1 MDDKLDRRLCDLSG
15 GELQRVL
22 LAVATHPAP
31 ELLILDEPVSGIDS
45 NGMSVFY
52 EKLGALKRE
61 RDMAILMVS
70 HDLHYVAQY
79 ADKMLLLDQT
89 VLSMGTPKRSWQAMP
104 SSGNSTYLWKRRTGN
119 GSNL

>member
-31 ELLILDEPVSGIDS
+31 DLLIRDEPVSGIDS

-70 HDLHYVAQY
+70 HDLHYVAQ
-79 ADKMLLLDQT
+79 
-89 VLSMGTPKRSWQAMP
+89 
-104 SSGNSTYLWKRRTGN
+104 
-119 GSNL
+119 